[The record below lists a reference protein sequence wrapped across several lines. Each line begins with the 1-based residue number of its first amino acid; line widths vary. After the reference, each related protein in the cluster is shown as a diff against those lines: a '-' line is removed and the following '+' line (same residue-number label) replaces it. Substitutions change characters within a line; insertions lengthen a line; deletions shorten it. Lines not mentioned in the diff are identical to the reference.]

1 MGNEIA
7 NIEAVRFL
15 LKTPFDRNIVTQF
28 EAMEQIY
35 DYMFSRLGIDTEGK
49 VDHPI
54 VLTEPFLN
62 FNYSRQCM

>member
-1 MGNEIA
+1 M
-7 NIEAVRFL
+7 EAVRFQ
-15 LKTPFDRNIVTQF
+15 LKTPFDRNVVTQF

-35 DYMFSRLGIDTEGK
+35 DYVFTRLGIDTDGK

-62 FNYSRQCM
+62 LNYSRQCEFFF